1 VNNETVL
8 LVDDDPGLLQL
19 LEIRLESFGYGTLSA
34 SSGTEALELLE
45 NNSIRALVTD
55 LRMEPMDGLE
65 LFDKVRERW
74 PSIPVIMI
82 TAHGT
87 IREAVDA
94 TVKGV
99 FSFLTKPVDPG
110 ELQSVLRKAINL
122 HPRTGENGIS
132 PVEGRLVTRC
142 ARMFELLEQARLYAE
157 SDANILITGE
167 SGTGKELLAEFIH
180 AHSSRSD
187 NPFVAINCSAIPNEL
202 LESELFGHTKG
213 AFTGANRNR
222 QGLFVSADGGTVL
235 LDEIGDMPIHLQAKL
250 LRVLQ
255 EGKVRPLGAHENID
269 IDIRVISATH
279 VDLEKSI
286 IESRFREDLFYR
298 LNVVGLHIP
307 PLRERPEDIPMLAE
321 HFLAEIAKRTKKPEK
336 ILSPQAL
343 GLLLGYEWPGN
354 VRQLQNMMERL
365 FALSR
370 GPVIPESLIH
380 QALPIDTAPKIHS
393 FSDARRDFE
402 RQYLIQLL
410 AATNGNMT
418 QAAELADRNRS
429 DLHKLVKRHAI
440 NPADFRRRGAEGK

>member
-1 VNNETVL
+1 MSPHTIL

-19 LEIRLESFGYGTLSA
+19 LEIRLESFGYATLCAA
-34 SSGTEALELLE
+34 SGGEALQLLE
-45 NNSIRALVTD
+45 RHSVDALVSD
-55 LRMEPMDGLE
+55 LRMQPMDGLE
-65 LFDKVRERW
+65 LFEQIRERW

-110 ELQSVLRKAINL
+110 ELQSVLRKAVDL
-122 HPRTGENGIS
+122 RAGAERREPRD
-132 PVEGRLVTRC
+132 EGRLLTRC

-167 SGTGKELLAEFIH
+167 SGTGKELLAEFVH
-180 AHSSRSD
+180 THSARAEA
-187 NPFVAINCSAIPNEL
+187 PFVALNCSAIPNEL

-213 AFTGANRNR
+213 AFTGANRDR
-222 QGLFVSADGGTVL
+222 QGLLVSADGGTLL
-235 LDEIGDMPIHLQAKL
+235 LDEIGDMPLPLQAKL

-255 EGKVRPLGAHENID
+255 EGQVRPLGAHEQID
-269 IDIRVISATH
+269 MDIRVISATH
-279 VDLEKSI
+279 VDLDASI
-286 IESRFREDLFYR
+286 GAGGFREDLYYR
-298 LNVVGLHIP
+298 LNVVSLHIP
-307 PLRERPEDIPMLAE
+307 PLRERLEDVPLLAD
-321 HFLAEIAKRTKKPEK
+321 HFLREIARRGSKAEK
-336 ILSPQAL
+336 VLSPPAL
-343 GLLLGYEWPGN
+343 ELLLGYGWPGN
-354 VRQLQNMMERL
+354 IRQLQNVMERL

-370 GPVIPESLIH
+370 GPVIPEALVQ
-380 QALPIDTAPKIHS
+380 QALPLDTTPRIRP

-402 RQYLIQLL
+402 RQYLVQLL
-410 AATNGNMT
+410 AVTKGNMT

-440 NPADFRRRGAEGK
+440 NPSEFRNRGAENT